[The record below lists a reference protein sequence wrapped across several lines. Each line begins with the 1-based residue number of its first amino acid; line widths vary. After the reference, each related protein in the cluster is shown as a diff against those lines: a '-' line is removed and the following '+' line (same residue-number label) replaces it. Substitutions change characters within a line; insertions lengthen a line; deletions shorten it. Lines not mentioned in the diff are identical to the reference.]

1 MERELLLL
9 GLLRQ
14 EGRHGYELYDFIE
27 RTMQAC
33 VDLKRPTAY
42 YLLDKLAKG
51 GYIEERE
58 EQVGNRPPRRVYRLT
73 AAGDTYYQQLLR
85 DNLGG
90 HRPPPFPDTI
100 GLAFLDDVPAAEA
113 LTLLSRRRAVI
124 AAELDG
130 LRAVPDHPGSLQ
142 LVIDHQTAYLAAE
155 LAWLDG
161 VIHHLTT
168 KKEESSHGN

>member
-1 MERELLLL
+1 MKRELLLL

-27 RTMQAC
+27 RTLQTC

-58 EQVGNRPPRRVYRLT
+58 EQVGNRPLRRVYRLT
-73 AAGDTYYQQLLR
+73 PSGETTYQQLLR
-85 DNLGG
+85 DNLAG

-113 LTLLSRRRAVI
+113 LALLGQRRAAI
-124 AAELDG
+124 AADLDG

-155 LAWLDG
+155 LDWLDG
-161 VIHHLTT
+161 VIHNLSP
-168 KKEESSHGN
+168 KEEEPSHGN